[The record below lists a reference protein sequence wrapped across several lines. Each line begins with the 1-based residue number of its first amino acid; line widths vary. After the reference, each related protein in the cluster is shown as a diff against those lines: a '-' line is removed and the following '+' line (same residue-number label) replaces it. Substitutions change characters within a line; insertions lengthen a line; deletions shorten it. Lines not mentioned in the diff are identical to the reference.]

1 MIRTVIIA
9 LLVYIFTLVILLRM
23 IAYCTRGDHE
33 E

>member
-1 MIRTVIIA
+1 MIIA
-9 LLVYIFTLVILLRM
+9 LLVYVFILVILLRV

>member
-1 MIRTVIIA
+1 MIIA
-9 LLVYIFTLVILLRM
+9 LLVYVSTLVILLRV